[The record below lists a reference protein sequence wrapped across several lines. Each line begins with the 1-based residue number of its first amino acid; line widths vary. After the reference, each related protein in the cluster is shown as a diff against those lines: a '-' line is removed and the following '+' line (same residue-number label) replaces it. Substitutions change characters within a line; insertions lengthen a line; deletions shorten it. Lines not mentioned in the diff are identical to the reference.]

1 MRRHENHTGWGFC
14 SHTRTVVAARFLWR
28 SEVAPRR
35 SRKWRVTY
43 RIGFVP
49 YFGAM
54 WTPIRPVTGVNKW
67 EQGLE
72 PTETE
77 VKNIQELGIE
87 FSTPNSF
94 RQLRRHDVRRVCERL
109 LPSWAVAV
117 VCVAGGMCRC
127 AIKVLAAEPW
137 SKKGSGNEALYRQLR
152 RLPLLFIPYIPNSF
166 SRHHVKLFGI
176 VWKQP
181 KSRWSKMSL

>member
-1 MRRHENHTGWGFC
+1 MRRPENHTGWGFC

-28 SEVAPRR
+28 SQVAPRR

-54 WTPIRPVTGVNKW
+54 WTPIRPVTEVNKW
-67 EQGLE
+67 ERGLE

-94 RQLRRHDVRRVCERL
+94 RQPRRHDVRRVWTTCVVLGRCHSLRSRRYCVGARL
-109 LPSWAVAV
+109 KFWRQSRDP
-117 VCVAGGMCRC
+117 
-127 AIKVLAAEPW
+127 
-137 SKKGSGNEALYRQLR
+137 KKGVGTRRYTASYVGYRCCSYHIYR
-152 RLPLLFIPYIPNSF
+152 IAFRVIT
-166 SRHHVKLFGI
+166 
-176 VWKQP
+176 
-181 KSRWSKMSL
+181 